1 VRRNPLMP
9 RRIGITALILLAAI
23 QLPACYYLQAIRG
36 HGELMSRRQSFGEI
50 IEDQQTPD
58 ELKRRLQVVAEARE
72 FAVDEL
78 GLPDNDSYRSYA
90 DLERDYVVWNVFAAP
105 EFSLQ
110 AKTWCYPVAGCVAYR
125 GYFSEQSARK
135 LAARLRER
143 GYDVAVG
150 GVAAYST
157 LGRFADPVLNTMLR
171 WPDAELV
178 ATIFHE
184 LAHQKLYIKGDTGFN
199 ESFATAVADYGLAA
213 WLQARGQD
221 EQLDAYR
228 RTRELR
234 RAVMEKIVGARDE
247 LAELYA
253 RDVDAQQMRMEKRR
267 ILDSLSDAAA
277 RLIREFGSSS
287 PNWLAPPLNNARLV
301 SLNLYEGR
309 LDAFEGLLRNCN
321 HSLDCFYA
329 ETGMLAEL
337 PPAERDARLAE
348 FTELR

>member
-1 VRRNPLMP
+1 MAIL
-9 RRIGITALILLAAI
+9 ALLAAI
-23 QLPACYYLQAIRG
+23 QLQACYYLQAIRG
-36 HGELMSRRQSFGEI
+36 HSELMSRRQPLDDL
-50 IEDQQTPD
+50 IESRETPE
-58 ELKRRLQVVAEARE
+58 ELKRRLGVVAEARA
-72 FAVDEL
+72 FAVAEL

-110 AKTWCYPVAGCVAYR
+110 PKTWCYPVAGCVAYR
-125 GYFSEQSARK
+125 GYFSEENARK

-184 LAHQKLYIKGDTGFN
+184 LAHQKLYVKGDTGFN
-199 ESFATAVADYGLAA
+199 ESFATAVADYGLAV
-213 WLQARGQD
+213 WLQARGQS
-221 EQLDAYR
+221 EQFDAYS
-228 RTRELR
+228 RTREIR
-234 RAVMEKIVGARDE
+234 RAIIDMVAAARTE

-253 RDVDAQQMRMEKRR
+253 RDIDTRAKRLEKRQL
-267 ILDSLSDAAA
+267 LDGLSASAAA
-277 RLIREFGSSS
+277 LITDSDSGA

-301 SLNLYEGR
+301 SLNLYEGG
-309 LDAFEGLLRNCN
+309 LDAFRQLLEGCN
-321 HSLDCFYA
+321 NSLTCFYA
-329 ETGMLAEL
+329 EAQTLAEL
-337 PPAERDARLAE
+337 PLAERDQRLREITA
-348 FTELR
+348 TR

>member
-1 VRRNPLMP
+1 
-9 RRIGITALILLAAI
+9 
-23 QLPACYYLQAIRG
+23 
-36 HGELMSRRQSFGEI
+36 
-50 IEDQQTPD
+50 
-58 ELKRRLQVVAEARE
+58 
-72 FAVDEL
+72 
-78 GLPDNDSYRSYA
+78 
-90 DLERDYVVWNVFAAP
+90 VFAAP

-110 AKTWCYPVAGCVAYR
+110 PKTWCYPVAGCVASR

-213 WLQARGQD
+213 WLQARGQE

-234 RAVMEKIVGARDE
+234 RAVMEKIVEARGE

-253 RDVDAQQMRMEKRR
+253 RDVDAAQMRIEKRR
-267 ILDSLSDAAA
+267 ILDNLSDRAA
-277 RLIREFGSSS
+277 RVIREFGSDSS
-287 PNWLAPPLNNARLV
+287 NWLAPPLNNARLV

-309 LDAFEGLLRNCN
+309 LDAFEGLLENCN

-329 ETGMLAEL
+329 ETGKLAEL
-337 PPAERDARLAE
+337 APAERDARLAE